1 MKKVLF
7 IVANI
12 GFQDDEFGIPFSILS
27 EQGHQCEVASG
38 LGGKCRGVFMKSIEK
53 SLKISEVKPEDYDIL
68 VFVGGGG
75 AYEQYYQDFDY
86 LALAKNAQAV
96 AAICIAPTLLSDA
109 GIYQGKQVCGRDDGF
124 GTQIAYLQK
133 NGATFVD
140 QDVVRDGNL
149 ITANGP
155 AAAPKFA
162 WAIVDYLKE
171 D

>member
-12 GFQDDEFGIPFSILS
+12 GFQDDEFGIPFEILQK
-27 EQGHQCEVASG
+27 EGYRCDVASG
-38 LGGKCRGVFMKSIEK
+38 LGGKCRGVFMRSIEK
-53 SLKISEVKPEDYDIL
+53 SLKIAEVRAEEYDML

-75 AYEQYYQDFDY
+75 AYDQYYQELEY
-86 LALAKNAQAV
+86 LALSKNAKAV
-96 AAICIAPTLLSDA
+96 AAICIAPALLSDA
-109 GIYQGKQVCGRDDGF
+109 GIYQGKQVTGRDDGQ

-133 NGATFVD
+133 NGASYLD
-140 QDVVRDGNL
+140 QDVVRDGHL

-162 WAIVDYLKE
+162 WAIVDYLCE
-171 D
+171 A